1 LSNAKSNAN
10 ATDKGNYKIILRTK
24 IVPFKTISYS
34 NVTWFMSCL
43 DGYANEIR
51 IGKRV
56 QNLED

>member
-34 NVTWFMSCL
+34 KVMLPGS
-43 DGYANEIR
+43 
-51 IGKRV
+51 
-56 QNLED
+56 